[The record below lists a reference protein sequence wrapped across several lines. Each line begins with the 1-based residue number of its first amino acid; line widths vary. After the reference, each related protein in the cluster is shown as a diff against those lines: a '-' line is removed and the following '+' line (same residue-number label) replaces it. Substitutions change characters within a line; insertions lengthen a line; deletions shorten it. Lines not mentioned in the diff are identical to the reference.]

1 MLRLLLTLAL
11 VLAVDT
17 AWAKTP
23 TEFEQHEAEATRLY
37 KEGKFDES
45 IVELQAAHRINPL
58 SWLLINI
65 GRCHL
70 KANRPNEAQDAY
82 NQALRGKVDAS
93 EQKEIL
99 AGISSAIRMQREK
112 QREDERLAAEQR
124 TAATVQEKALL
135 PPPPLMAVPEKKPLY
150 KKAWFWG
157 IIGGGVAAVG
167 LAVILGVTLR
177 PTSTIPDDVI
187 K

>member
-1 MLRLLLTLAL
+1 MLRLLVTLAL
-11 VLAVDT
+11 ALAIET
-17 AWAKTP
+17 AAWAKTP
-23 TEFEQHEAEATRLY
+23 TEFEQHDAEATRLY
-37 KEGKFDES
+37 KVGKFDES
-45 IVELQAAHRINPL
+45 IVELQAAYRINPQP
-58 SWLLINI
+58 WLLINI

-70 KANRPNEAQDAY
+70 KANRPNEALDAY
-82 NQALRGKVDAS
+82 NQALKGKVDAS

-99 AGISSAIRMQREK
+99 AGISSAIRKRDK

-135 PPPPLMAVPEKKPLY
+135 PPPPLPAVPEKKPLY

-167 LAVILGVTLR
+167 LAVVLGVTLR
-177 PTSTIPDDVI
+177 PTSTLPDDVI